1 MTTFKFR
8 DEFRARQG
16 INTESNLTTVL
27 ETNAHSLVMAA
38 NSRTGVKFC
47 SLRQFRWWNQLKEH
61 KEGQPDMWTSFK
73 PSKLARSVVPQAGAS
88 VCVEKWWGHVP
99 SVPSVNDTYDPK
111 TKRGSNKALLTKY
124 ISTIRNAGILH
135 STPVSHRNPLL
146 NRPNPQVGRV

>member
-47 SLRQFRWWNQLKEH
+47 SLKTIQMMKSTERAQ
-61 KEGQPDMWTSFK
+61 GGPT
-73 PSKLARSVVPQAGAS
+73 
-88 VCVEKWWGHVP
+88 GHV
-99 SVPSVNDTYDPK
+99 DF
-111 TKRGSNKALLTKY
+111 
-124 ISTIRNAGILH
+124 I
-135 STPVSHRNPLL
+135 
-146 NRPNPQVGRV
+146 